1 MTLYDIHT
9 YVGHLLKN
17 QIEKEALPPQPLNYR
32 DTDTIDS
39 VQAALLRQKIY
50 QRLHQREPP
59 LPHAW
64 NRITSLFLTVWAE
77 LGIVTQLAQ

>member
-17 QIEKEALPPQPLNYR
+17 QIEKEALHPQPLNYR

-39 VQAALLRQKIY
+39 VQAVLLRQKIY
-50 QRLHQREPP
+50 QQLHHHEPP
-59 LPHAW
+59 LPQQ
-64 NRITSLFLTVWAE
+64 ITSLSLTVSAE
-77 LGIVTQLAQ
+77 LDTVTQLAQ